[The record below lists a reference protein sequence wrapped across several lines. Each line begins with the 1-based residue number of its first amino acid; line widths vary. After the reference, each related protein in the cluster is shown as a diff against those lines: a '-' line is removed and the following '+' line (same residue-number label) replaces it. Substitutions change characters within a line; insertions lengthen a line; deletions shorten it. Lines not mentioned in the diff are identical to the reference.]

1 MDHTEEE
8 RMDAESFVRLHD
20 QKAGQ
25 PCEEGVQVY
34 LDITNRCTKRV
45 PKRRPTSA
53 EVSICI
59 HVYLPRISLPA
70 CDCCV
75 HIHAGTCTVGK
86 FPRSSC
92 QSCIIITAVHI
103 CSSISYWVVTV
114 HHCVWF
120 SHLVHYYSYRHAI
133 VRTFGLPAEY

>member
-1 MDHTEEE
+1 MLNHLCDSMIRRLDNH
-8 RMDAESFVRLHD
+8 VRKVSKFIWTSPTGVPNVY
-20 QKAGQ
+20 QN
-25 PCEEGVQVY
+25 EGRPVLRSVSVY
-34 LDITNRCTKRV
+34 M
-45 PKRRPTSA
+45 
-53 EVSICI
+53 
-59 HVYLPRISLPA
+59 YLPRISLPA

-103 CSSISYWVVTV
+103 CSNSISYWVVTV
-114 HHCVWF
+114 HHCIWF
-120 SHLVHYYSYRHAI
+120 SHLIHYYSYRHAI